1 MENEISTLQIEK
13 KIFVIRGV
21 QVMIDRDI
29 AELYGVE
36 TRILNQAVKRNI
48 ERFPEEFMF
57 QLNDEEFE
65 KWKSQIVISNFG
77 KDNWMSQFATS
88 TSSRSQIVTLNT
100 DQNKD
105 VNLISQFVI
114 SSWGG
119 IRKPPF
125 VFTEHGV
132 TMLASVLKSET
143 AVKASIQIVKAFVS
157 MRHFVQSNSQIFAE
171 LKLIREHQLET
182 DVHLKESD
190 KRIDQLF
197 TLMDKY
203 NVNDTQGIFFQG
215 QIFDAYAKFESFIQ
229 SAQKEIIL
237 IDNYVDLTVLQRLAK
252 KKKGVNIIIYTDP
265 KTKLTSQ
272 DIQIFNTQYPT
283 ITLNYTTKMHD
294 RFMIIDNKVLYHIG
308 ASLKDLGKKCFAFEI
323 LDAAFIPDILKNI

>member
-36 TRILNQAVKRNI
+36 TRRLNEQVKRNI

-57 QLNDEEFE
+57 QLNEEEFE
-65 KWKSQIVISNFG
+65 NWKSQIVISNPG
-77 KDNWMSQFATS
+77 NDNWMSQFATS
-88 TSSRSQIVTLNT
+88 NSNLKSQIA
-100 DQNKD
+100 
-105 VNLISQFVI
+105 I
-114 SSWGG
+114 SSSDKMGL
-119 IRKPPF
+119 RKRPF
-125 VFTEHGV
+125 AFTEHGV
-132 TMLASVLKSET
+132 TMLASVLKSEI

-171 LKLIREHQLET
+171 LKSIREHQFNT
-182 DVHLKESD
+182 DIHLKESD

-203 NVNDTQGIFFQG
+203 NINDTQGIFFQA

-237 IDNYVDLTVLQRLAK
+237 IDNYVDLSVLQRLAK

-265 KTKLTSQ
+265 KTKLTAQ
-272 DIQIFNTQYPT
+272 DIQTFNAQYPT
-283 ITLNYTTKMHD
+283 INLNHTTKMHD

-323 LDAAFIPDILKNI
+323 LDSSFIPDILKNI